1 MTRVSLKRLG
11 LLSIVLIA
19 ALLLGILSTQAVR
32 GSDPDRAPDSDMM
45 ARGPIA
51 DRETVARS
59 MTEKT
64 AVAQREEADLQA
76 ARNGPR
82 GVKNP
87 NYRPPASTPVPVPTG
102 ILEGFS
108 PLPGWGR
115 LYHIKNAWQHTINGD
130 RIVVYAG
137 SVADDPIG
145 GRWNTPEQGVVKVM
159 VFPANADNP
168 TGADYPSPN
177 RSGALV
183 ITSAEGTRLKLATV
197 DGSATFTFD
206 VATQSWNTGK

>member
-1 MTRVSLKRLG
+1 MV
-11 LLSIVLIA
+11 
-19 ALLLGILSTQAVR
+19 
-32 GSDPDRAPDSDMM
+32 
-45 ARGPIA
+45 
-51 DRETVARS
+51 
-59 MTEKT
+59 EKT

-76 ARNGPR
+76 ARNGQR
-82 GVKNP
+82 GVKDP
-87 NYRPPASTPVPVPTG
+87 NYLPPASTPVPVPTG

-115 LYHIKNAWQHTINGD
+115 LYHMKNAWQQLIDGD

-145 GRWNTPEQGVVKVM
+145 GRWNTPEQGAVKVT
-159 VFPANADNP
+159 VFPANGDNP
-168 TGADYPSPN
+168 TGADYLSPS

-183 ITSAEGTRLKLATV
+183 ITSAAGTRLTLTTV

-206 VATQSWNTGK
+206 VANRIWTTSN